1 MIYHNMPIPSD
12 MSPLSSSSESAAIRI
27 ERYYTQQILS
37 GTLSPGSRLPPSNEI
52 AQHWS
57 VSATAVQKAM
67 RRLSTAG
74 LVNRERKSGTI
85 VRNRKERAVIGLVI
99 GPSLADETAHYY
111 RALATILEALLN
123 EDGFACRIYDGVHPM
138 SLPASRDYRPIDM
151 LKTDMVYYPFKGI
164 VFIATGYYNPVKLLP
179 EPLPHVKL
187 QYPPLSSTDVPI
199 SSDSYLKEVLHFLAG
214 KQHKRIL
221 IVSTIAELD
230 TPTLDQESLQ
240 RISIPPGLHIDQ
252 LPLCTH
258 AGRGHHMEKLGFDRM
273 LETIAQW
280 KKHPEQKPDTVVV
293 SDDIVARG
301 VCMAL
306 LKSQIQ
312 VPAELEVIVKASEA
326 VVLHYGMPVIRYE
339 TSTKTTA
346 RFLVSL
352 LWKRM
357 TGEPEPKQQF
367 TSSGKLILPD
377 LNS

>member
-1 MIYHNMPIPSD
+1 MISHNMPTPPD
-12 MSPLSSSSESAAIRI
+12 KTALSASSESPAIRI

-37 GTLSPGSRLPPSNEI
+37 GTLTPGSRLPPSNEI
-52 AQHWS
+52 AQQWS

-111 RALATILEALLN
+111 RAMATILEALLN

-151 LKTDMVYYPFKGI
+151 LKTDMVYYPFKGVI
-164 VFIATGYYNPVKLLP
+164 FIATGHYNPVKLLP

-199 SSDSYLKEVLHFLAG
+199 NMDTYLKEVLHFLAE
-214 KQHKRIL
+214 KKHQRVL
-221 IVSTIAELD
+221 IVSTIAERN
-230 TPTLDQESLQ
+230 TPTLDQETLQ
-240 RISIPPGLHIDQ
+240 RIPIPIGLYIDQ

-273 LETIAQW
+273 LETIAKW
-280 KKHPEQKPDTVVV
+280 KQHPEQKPDAIVV
-293 SDDIVARG
+293 SDDIIARG

-312 VPAELEVIVKASEA
+312 VPDDLEVVVKASEA
-326 VVLHYGMPVIRYE
+326 VILHYGMPVIRYE

-357 TGEPEPKQQF
+357 TGEPDPKHQYI
-367 TSSGKLILPD
+367 SSGKLILPE
-377 LNS
+377 SS